1 MKITVDGEVREV
13 PAGELL
19 IKAAEDT
26 GTYIPR
32 FCWHPRMKPVGMCRM
47 CLVEVETPRGK
58 VLTTSCTMPV
68 NEGMVVD
75 TTSDVVTKAQEGILE
90 FLLINHPLDCPVCD
104 RGGECPLQDQTL
116 AYGPG
121 ESRFVEEKRHF
132 EKPIPI
138 SELVMLDRERC
149 ILCARCTRFSEEI
162 SGDPLIEFKERGGR
176 TQVLNFPDEPFAS
189 YFSGNTV
196 QICPVGAL
204 TAKPYRFRARPWDLE
219 AVESVSFADS
229 VHSKASVQSSQNEVV
244 RINGVDNGPT
254 NQGWLSDKDR
264 FIFEYLNSEE
274 RLTTPLIRKGDELV
288 ATTWGEALGTAAELL
303 GGFHGSEVAGLGGA
317 HGTNEEAFAFGK
329 FLRTC
334 VVTPHIDA
342 QMGDGLDPQFLVGIT
357 DRARIDDLEHAKTIL
372 LWAGDLKEELPVL
385 YLRVRRAAAALG
397 ATLIVVHPRRT
408 GLDDVATHKITYR
421 PGDGPE
427 VLRRL
432 AAGDGVAAA
441 AREALGT
448 GPVVAIV
455 GTTGRS
461 EDPRLAEAVAAFV
474 RELPDAKVMPVA
486 RRANVFGALDMGLAP
501 TLLPG
506 RASLADEEARTA
518 LEEVWGPLPEGAGRD
533 ATGILEAL
541 RDGTV
546 KALVLYGAD
555 PLRDHPDPELAAAA
569 LDRAEL
575 IVALDLFESDSV
587 ARADVVFPVEAF
599 SETEGTATNIEG
611 RVQKVNRLLPGP
623 GQTRQ
628 AWSVL
633 DELAR
638 RMGAQLGATTSEA
651 LMKEIVTVAPA
662 YRGLSWDLLDWGEGR
677 EGVVVPSADGVQ
689 PLVYVPVD
697 TGLRA
702 TGGRFA
708 LHSGPVLY
716 DDGVRVRMSPSLA
729 RLAPEPFVALHPRDA
744 AALAVTEG
752 HVVRVVAPGG
762 EAALPVR
769 IDPSLAEGAAYVP
782 ANLAGTAALGSPA
795 TVSIE
800 ASLDGD
806 DDVADD
812 DVEGSEV

>member
-1 MKITVDGEVREV
+1 MADRPDKVSITIDGEVREV

-58 VLTTSCTMPV
+58 LLTTSCTMPV
-68 NEGMVVD
+68 NNGMVVD

-138 SELVMLDRERC
+138 SDLVMLDRERC

-219 AVESVSFADS
+219 AVESVSFVDS
-229 VHSKASVQSSQNEVV
+229 VHSKVSVQSSQNEVV

-264 FIFEYLNSEE
+264 FIYEYLNAED
-274 RLTTPLIRKGDELV
+274 RITAPLVRKGGELV
-288 ATTWGEALGTAAELL
+288 PATWGEALDLAAERL
-303 GGFHGSEVAGLGGA
+303 GGFHGSGVAGLGGA

-329 FLRTC
+329 FLRMC
-334 VVTPHIDA
+334 IVTPHIDA
-342 QMGDGLDPQFLVGIT
+342 QVGDGLDPQFLAGAT
-357 DRARIDDLEHAKTIL
+357 DRARIDDLERAKTIL

-385 YLRVRRAAAALG
+385 YLRVRRAATVLG
-397 ATLIVVHPRRT
+397 ATLVVVHPRRT
-408 GLDDVATHKITYR
+408 GLDDVAAHKLSYR

-427 VLRRL
+427 ALRRL
-432 AAGDGVAAA
+432 VAGEGDAAA
-441 AREALGT
+441 AREALAA

-455 GTTGRS
+455 GRTGRS
-461 EDPRLAEAVAAFV
+461 EDPRLAESVAAFA
-474 RELPDAKVMPVA
+474 RELPEARVMPLA

-506 RASLADEEARTA
+506 RVSVTSTEGRAD
-518 LEEVWGPLPEGAGRD
+518 LENVWGPLPEGVGKD
-533 ATGILEAL
+533 ATGILEGL
-541 RDGTV
+541 RDGDLR
-546 KALVLYGAD
+546 ALVLYGAD
-555 PLRDHPDPELAAAA
+555 PIRDHPDPALAVAA
-569 LDRAEL
+569 LERAEFV
-575 IVALDLFESDSV
+575 VALDLFATDS
-587 ARADVVFPVEAF
+587 AAEADVVLPVEAF
-599 SETEGTATNIEG
+599 SETEGTATNLEG

-651 LMKEIVTVAPA
+651 LMKEIATVAPA
-662 YRGLSWDLLDWGEGR
+662 YRGLSWDVLDWGEGR
-677 EGVVVPSADGVQ
+677 EGVVVPTADGAQ
-689 PLVYVPVD
+689 PLQYVPVD
-697 TGLRA
+697 TGLR
-702 TGGRFA
+702 TSTGRFG

-729 RLAPEPFVALHPRDA
+729 KLAPQPFVALHPGDA
-744 AALAVTEG
+744 VSLAVSEG
-752 HVVRVVAPGG
+752 RLVRVGSPSGTIDV
-762 EAALPVR
+762 PVR
-769 IDPSLAEGAAYVP
+769 IDATLAEGSAYIP
-782 ANLAGTAALGSPA
+782 ANLLDTALLGSPA
-795 TVSIE
+795 TVTIE
-800 ASLDGD
+800 AVLDGGD
-806 DDVADD
+806 A
-812 DVEGSEV
+812 